1 MELIEINSYT
11 PMEKFK
17 IASEYLIPQELKKH
31 GLKKNEINLSQET
44 IKLIIEKFTREAGV
58 RNLRRVFSR
67 IFRKIVKK
75 IVIDNEKKLSITVN
89 NIEEYLDNPVFEIDI
104 AENKNSVGI
113 GNGLAWT
120 SVGGDV
126 LKIEAVKFKG
136 KGILQLTGNM
146 GDVMKE
152 SARIAYS
159 VVKSL
164 INKNIKYKA
173 IKVAEFDIH
182 MHIPEGA
189 TPKDGPSAGI
199 GMCIAMVSVLTNIPV
214 RADVA
219 MTGEIT
225 LRGEILPIGGLK
237 EKLLA
242 ALRGGIRLV
251 LIPDESQRD
260 LQEIPD
266 NIKDNLK
273 IRPVKWIEE
282 VLGLALQRI
291 PTPREKEEPIV
302 NKPMVDGTI
311 SLEKKTSVQ
320 TH

>member
-44 IKLIIEKFTREAGV
+44 IRLIIEKFTREAGV

-75 IVIDNEKKLSITVN
+75 IVVDKEKKLSITIT

-189 TPKDGPSAGI
+189 TPKDGPSAGAI
-199 GMCIAMVSVLTNIPV
+199 MALTLYSLLTNQKIKS
-214 RADVA
+214 DIA
-219 MTGEIT
+219 MTGELT
-225 LRGEILPIGGLK
+225 LTGKVLPIGGLK
-237 EKLLA
+237 EKLIA
-242 ALRGGIRLV
+242 AHKAKMKQV
-251 LIPDESQRD
+251 LIPSKNYKQD
-260 LQEIPD
+260 LKDIPSEVKND
-266 NIKDNLK
+266 VKIIAIKNIS
-273 IRPVKWIEE
+273 E
-282 VLGLALQRI
+282 VL
-291 PTPREKEEPIV
+291 KY
-302 NKPMVDGTI
+302 
-311 SLEKKTSVQ
+311 SLV
-320 TH
+320 